1 MKWSKLHNQQYIKI
15 IFCLLSLR
23 NFLWSKYCLPFQSTW
38 IPPPVFSGV
47 RVTRSLVLYA
57 VFCRLL
63 FVLLSFF
70 SWPLCCL
77 SFHLRILITLL
88 VSNSSSLF
96 FVYIL
101 LLFIYFFFALLFQ
114 LQYSFKVILPGIWH
128 IYNTKDILTWIPKFS
143 ILRNQK
149 LLSKHHLISNKFWVI
164 IE

>member
-1 MKWSKLHNQQYIKI
+1 LFTIPKKLFVEQE
-15 IFCLLSLR
+15 LLT
-23 NFLWSKYCLPFQSTW
+23 LPEHLNS
-38 IPPPVFSGV
+38 PPVFSGV

-63 FVLLSFF
+63 FVLFLLAIVLSVLPFTDSDYYIGIKLF
-70 SWPLCCL
+70 
-77 SFHLRILITLL
+77 
-88 VSNSSSLF
+88 F

-101 LLFIYFFFALLFQ
+101 LLFIFFFFALLFQ